1 MEGCRW
7 CDGPSKT
14 EMTDIDRRYIGV
26 RTEAGAAQ
34 AAAAPAEK
42 KGLIVVPCLACPSQ
56 TVTVTDTGPNE
67 RPNKG

>member
-26 RTEAGAAQ
+26 LASTYGGR
-34 AAAAPAEK
+34 PAEK

>member
-26 RTEAGAAQ
+26 RTYGR
-34 AAAAPAEK
+34 PAEK

>member
-26 RTEAGAAQ
+26 RTARLRRQAGR
-34 AAAAPAEK
+34 PAEK